1 MTGTIMH
8 TSYFRIASLYLLAGV
23 VMGIV
28 MAASENVTLRPVHAH
43 LNLLGWVSLA
53 LFGLFYTIYPNAAD
67 NRIARLQFWGYNLA
81 LPVQMV
87 TLGLFVSGNP
97 AVTPILG
104 IASLVV
110 ATGVAC
116 FVVNVWRYA
125 GSARA

>member
-1 MTGTIMH
+1 MH

-67 NRIARLQFWGYNLA
+67 NRRNAV
-81 LPVQMV
+81 LP
-87 TLGLFVSGNP
+87 
-97 AVTPILG
+97 
-104 IASLVV
+104 
-110 ATGVAC
+110 
-116 FVVNVWRYA
+116 
-125 GSARA
+125 